1 MKKKKKLMF
10 SQFFFLFLIEI
21 VSKLFK
27 NRLLTTVQRALGNM
41 IHKQKMNNNYV
52 NLHGYCSYGQ
62 DIHNFK

>member
-1 MKKKKKLMF
+1 MKKKKINVF
-10 SQFFFLFLIEI
+10 TNFFFKFLIEI
-21 VSKLFK
+21 LSKLFK
-27 NRLLTTVQRALGNM
+27 NRLLTTVQRTLVNM